1 MTIGNHVSRLTSAS
15 NNGMSLIPT
24 EKTMRTMKNS
34 IINVIIDVIVS
45 LKAVLI
51 YFLLCLSKF
60 TLKKFIKFTSKKLI
74 K

>member
-15 NNGMSLIPT
+15 KNGTSLIPT

-34 IINVIIDVIVS
+34 IITVIIDVIVS

-60 TLKKFIKFTSKKLI
+60 TPKKVHKVYFQKLI